1 MRLVFFL
8 MLSLFPLLFS
18 CGKQDN
24 AAADTATQLK
34 IDGESVAAG
43 QFVRVT
49 GTVQAVKALAMR
61 VPQISAQNGRVTL
74 SGLIPNGSTVS
85 AGDTLAEF
93 DQTTVL
99 DEEREVVAKLSE
111 ASFQLEERQAKAR
124 SDASKRGA
132 QLTEA
137 EADLAKALIQLKKAA
152 VLNDIDRRKNET
164 LAESAQA
171 RVASLLKSNGL
182 RDSEDLAAIGVLEKK
197 KERLSVQLERI
208 KSNLEKL
215 VIKAPHG
222 GMVALE
228 SIWRNGT
235 TGPPQEGDMLSP
247 GQPVLRIFD
256 PGDMVVSA
264 TVSEA
269 DVAAIPRE
277 ATARVYLDAYP
288 GTVFAAKLE
297 AASPVATAALDS
309 PIRTFAARF
318 RLNGRDPRLLPDL
331 SASLEIPRESAK

>member
-8 MLSLFPLLFS
+8 MLPILTLLAS
-18 CGKQDN
+18 CARSGDVQADGPVSQKTSTET
-24 AAADTATQLK
+24 AAP
-34 IDGESVAAG
+34 G
-43 QFVRVT
+43 QFVRLT

-61 VPQISAQNGRVTL
+61 VPQISAQNGKVTL

-93 DQTTVL
+93 DQTSVL
-99 DEEREVVAKLSE
+99 DEERDVVAKLSE

-132 QLTEA
+132 QLAEA
-137 EADLAKALIQLKKAA
+137 EADMAKALIQLKKA
-152 VLNDIDRRKNET
+152 VILSDIDRRKNET
-164 LAESAQA
+164 LAESARA
-171 RVASLLKSNGL
+171 RVASLQKSNSL
-182 RDSEDLAAIGVLEKK
+182 RDLEDQAAIGVLEKK
-197 KERLSVQLERI
+197 RERLSVQLERI

-215 VIKAPHG
+215 VIKAPHS

-235 TGPPQEGDMLSP
+235 MGPPQEGDMLSP

-256 PGDMVVSA
+256 PGEMVVSA

-269 DVAAIPRE
+269 DVASIPKE
-277 ATARVYLDAYP
+277 ANARVYLDAYP
-288 GTVFAAKLE
+288 GVFFTAKLE
-297 AASPVATAALDS
+297 SASPVATAALDS

-318 RLNGRDPRLLPDL
+318 RLDGRDPRLLPDL
-331 SASLEIPRESAK
+331 SASLEITKGLPR